1 VAGLSGIQQIP
12 SYGAPLIEEWRH
24 DTRMRSGGCF
34 VPERIG
40 SGLAVLAVLA
50 VLALIGCGGPATET
64 APTSAPPTPAT
75 TSAVPNSASPTPGT
89 SASASPS
96 SPSAQPASASPA
108 STKDG
113 TYAGELS
120 LSEDGALS
128 YVPLRW
134 YTGSNAVAR
143 CREKGIKPELAWCT
157 DYYYEK
163 AGARQAAALTEQ
175 TEVELLNDDLK
186 PVGATPAELVEAIE
200 NEVWPYFKIAVSDRK
215 VVRITQ
221 VFTP

>member
-1 VAGLSGIQQIP
+1 
-12 SYGAPLIEEWRH
+12 
-24 DTRMRSGGCF
+24 M
-34 VPERIG
+34 PERIG

-50 VLALIGCGGPATET
+50 LAGCGGPAAET

-75 TSAVPNSASPTPGT
+75 TSAAPGSANPTPGT
-89 SASASPS
+89 AASASPS
-96 SPSAQPASASPA
+96 ATPAPSARPSASASPA

-113 TYAGELS
+113 TYASELS

-143 CREKGIKPELAWCT
+143 CREQGIKPELAWCT
-157 DYYYEK
+157 DYYFEK
-163 AGARQAAALTEQ
+163 AGARQAAALTGQ
-175 TEVELLNDDLK
+175 TKVRLLNDDLK
-186 PVGATPAELVEAIE
+186 PVDATPAELVEAID
-200 NEVWPYFKIAVSDRK
+200 NETWPHFQIAVADRK

>member
-1 VAGLSGIQQIP
+1 
-12 SYGAPLIEEWRH
+12 
-24 DTRMRSGGCF
+24 MRSGGCF

-50 VLALIGCGGPATET
+50 LVGCGGPTSET
-64 APTSAPPTPAT
+64 AATSAPPTPAT
-75 TSAVPNSASPTPGT
+75 SSAAPSSANPTPTPTGT
-89 SASASPS
+89 STSTSPS
-96 SPSAQPASASPA
+96 VTPTPSARPSASASPA

-128 YVPLRW
+128 YVPLHW
-134 YTGSNAVAR
+134 YTGPDADAR
-143 CREKGIKPELAWCT
+143 CREKGIEPELAWCS

-163 AGARQAAALTEQ
+163 AGARRAAALTEQ
-175 TEVELLNDDLK
+175 TEVRLLNDDLK
-186 PVGATPAELVEAIE
+186 PVDATPAELVEAIE
-200 NEVWPYFKIAVSDRK
+200 NEVWPHFQIAVADGK
-215 VVRITQ
+215 VIRITQ

>member
-1 VAGLSGIQQIP
+1 
-12 SYGAPLIEEWRH
+12 
-24 DTRMRSGGCF
+24 

-50 VLALIGCGGPATET
+50 VIGCGGPATET
-64 APTSAPPTPAT
+64 APTSVPPTPPT
-75 TSAVPNSASPTPGT
+75 TSAAPSSASPTPAPTAT
-89 SASASPS
+89 SPSASPS
-96 SPSAQPASASPA
+96 AASTPSAKPSTSASPA

-128 YVPLRW
+128 YIPLRW
-134 YTGSNAVAR
+134 YTGPDAEAR
-143 CREKGIKPELAWCT
+143 CREKDVKPEGAWCI

-163 AGARQAAALTEQ
+163 AGARRAAALTEQ
-175 TEVELLNDDLK
+175 TRVRLLNDDLK
-186 PVGATPAELVEAIE
+186 PVDATPAALVEAIE
-200 NEVWPYFKIAVSDRK
+200 NEVWPHFQIAVADGK
-215 VVRITQ
+215 AVRITQ

>member
-1 VAGLSGIQQIP
+1 
-12 SYGAPLIEEWRH
+12 
-24 DTRMRSGGCF
+24 M
-34 VPERIG
+34 PERIG

-50 VLALIGCGGPATET
+50 LIGCGGAATET
-64 APTSAPPTPAT
+64 APTPAPPTPAT
-75 TSAVPNSASPTPGT
+75 TSAAPTPTPTGT
-89 SASASPS
+89 SPSASPS
-96 SPSAQPASASPA
+96 EAPTPSARPSAGASPA

-113 TYAGELS
+113 TYGRELS

-128 YVPLRW
+128 FVPLRW
-134 YTGSNAVAR
+134 YTGPDADAR

-163 AGARQAAALTEQ
+163 AGARRAAAMTEQ
-175 TEVELLNDDLK
+175 TQVRLLNEDLK
-186 PVGATPAELVEAIE
+186 PVDATPAELVEAIE
-200 NEVWPYFKIAVSDRK
+200 NEVWPYFQIAVVDGK